1 MSSKTIIVTYVMRM
15 RRPNIAAA
23 GVCDFDMNRLDYRL
37 GMSLLDLRAPVSAY
51 TPGLGPTLRRRRVQM
66 SKRESIARC
75 RGLRAAGSVLI
86 ALTFATAHA
95 GQNYQ
100 IYVSNEKSGDVTVI
114 NGGDNRVLATIP
126 VGKRPRGI
134 HASPDGKTVFVALSG
149 TPIAA
154 PPQLDAKGNP
164 IFQKSKDDDDDDSAK
179 ADKSADAIG
188 VVDVASQKLKGKISA
203 GSDPEE
209 FSISKDGTKLY
220 VSNEDVKTASV
231 IDIATGK
238 VEHIIAVGQ
247 EPEGVAAAPD
257 GKRFYVTCEAGGDVF
272 AIETAG
278 YATVGH
284 FKVNVRPR
292 SMDFSPGAGIGF
304 IPSESTGELNVIDT
318 VNLKVLKV
326 IALPQGSRP
335 MSVKVAS
342 GGRKIY
348 VSNGRAG
355 TVSVLD
361 GHTYELLNTI
371 KVGVRPWGIALSPD
385 EKFLYAANG
394 PSNDVS
400 VVDLEANKE
409 IARVKAGSS
418 PWAVAVVPD
427 TN

>member
-1 MSSKTIIVTYVMRM
+1 MFAHKRM
-15 RRPNIAAA
+15 P
-23 GVCDFDMNRLDYRL
+23 GFYRIQ
-37 GMSLLDLRAPVSAY
+37 V
-51 TPGLGPTLRRRRVQM
+51 LGP
-66 SKRESIARC
+66 
-75 RGLRAAGSVLI
+75 VLF
-86 ALTFATAHA
+86 ALSPLTVHA

-100 IYVSNEKSGDVTVI
+100 VYVSNEKSGDITVI
-114 NGGDNRVLATIP
+114 NGSDNQVVGTIP

-134 HASPDGKTVFVALSG
+134 HASPDGKTVYVALSG

-188 VVDVASQKLKGKISA
+188 VVDVANKKLKGKISG

-209 FSISKDGTKLY
+209 FSLSKDGTKLY

-247 EPEGVAAAPD
+247 EPEGVATTPD
-257 GKRFYVTCEAGGDVF
+257 GKHFYVTCEAGGDVHV
-272 AIETAG
+272 IETAG
-278 YATVGH
+278 YTTVGR

-292 SMDFSPGAGIGF
+292 SMDFSPAAGVGF
-304 IPSESTGELNVIDT
+304 ISSESTGELNVIDT

-326 IALPQGSRP
+326 IALPPGSRP

-342 GGRKIY
+342 NGRKVY

-361 GHTYELLNTI
+361 GRTYELLSTI

-385 EKFLYAANG
+385 GKFLYAANG

-400 VVDLEANKE
+400 VVDLDANKE
-409 IARVKAGSS
+409 IARVKAGTS
-418 PWAVAVVPD
+418 PWGVAVVPD

>member
-1 MSSKTIIVTYVMRM
+1 MFARIR
-15 RRPNIAAA
+15 IA
-23 GVCDFDMNRLDYRL
+23 GFY
-37 GMSLLDLRAPVSAY
+37 SFRA
-51 TPGLGPTLRRRRVQM
+51 L
-66 SKRESIARC
+66 
-75 RGLRAAGSVLI
+75 GSVLI
-86 ALTFATAHA
+86 ALFPLTGQA

-100 IYVSNEKSGDVTVI
+100 VYVSNEKSGDVTVI
-114 NGGDNRVLATIP
+114 NGSDNQVLGTIA

-134 HASPDGKTVFVALSG
+134 HASPDGKTVYVALSG

-164 IFQKSKDDDDDDSAK
+164 IFQKAKDDDDDDGAK

-188 VVDVASQKLKGKISA
+188 VVDVASKKLRGKISA

-209 FSISKDGTKLY
+209 FSLSKDGTKLY

-238 VEHIIAVGQ
+238 VEHIVAVGQ
-247 EPEGVAAAPD
+247 EPEGVATAPD
-257 GKRFYVTCEAGGDVF
+257 GKHFYVTCEAGGDVYV
-272 AIETAG
+272 IETTG
-278 YATVGH
+278 YTTVGH

-292 SMDFSPGAGIGF
+292 SMDFSPGHGVGF
-304 IPSESTGELNVIDT
+304 IPSESTGEVNVIDT

-326 IALPQGSRP
+326 IALPPGSRP

-342 GGRKIY
+342 NGRKVY

-361 GHTYELLNTI
+361 SETYELLNTI

-385 EKFLYAANG
+385 GKFLYAANG

-400 VVDLEANKE
+400 VVDLNANKE

-418 PWAVAVVPD
+418 PWAVAVVPN

>member
-1 MSSKTIIVTYVMRM
+1 MSAPKR
-15 RRPNIAAA
+15 IAGFHGFQA
-23 GVCDFDMNRLDYRL
+23 
-37 GMSLLDLRAPVSAY
+37 
-51 TPGLGPTLRRRRVQM
+51 LGP
-66 SKRESIARC
+66 
-75 RGLRAAGSVLI
+75 VLI
-86 ALTFATAHA
+86 ALCPLTGHA

-100 IYVSNEKSGDVTVI
+100 VYVSNEKSGDVTVI
-114 NGGDNRVLATIP
+114 NGSDNQVLATIP

-134 HASPDGKTVFVALSG
+134 HASPDGKRVYVALSG

-164 IFQKSKDDDDDDSAK
+164 IFQKAKDDDDDEGAK

-188 VVDVASQKLKGKISA
+188 IVDVAQQKLTGKISA

-209 FSISKDGTKLY
+209 FSLSKDGAKLY

-238 VEHIIAVGQ
+238 VEHIVAVGQ
-247 EPEGVAAAPD
+247 EPEGVATTPD
-257 GKRFYVTCEAGGDVF
+257 GKRFYVTCEAGGDVYV
-272 AIETAG
+272 IETAG
-278 YATVGH
+278 YTTVGH
-284 FKVNVRPR
+284 LKVNARPR

-304 IPSESTGELNVIDT
+304 IPSESAGELNVIDT
-318 VNLKVLKV
+318 VNLKVLKT
-326 IALPQGSRP
+326 IALPPGSRP

-342 GGRKIY
+342 NGRKVY

-361 GHTYELLNTI
+361 SRTYELLNTI

-385 EKFLYAANG
+385 GKFLYAANG

-400 VVDLEANKE
+400 VVDLDANKE
-409 IARVKAGSS
+409 IARVKAGAS
-418 PWAVAVVPD
+418 PWAVTVVPH